1 MARPTL
7 WQETAETIRAY
18 LGGRLSPQQ
27 AAAWA
32 VGIIEHETFLSDE
45 LLLEQSILTL
55 LELHDPN
62 TPFATAKEDLE
73 QLLDCLLGT
82 QTLQLELHYS
92 PQKLEVKKTQEK

>member
-1 MARPTL
+1 MARSTL

-18 LGGRLSPQQ
+18 LGGRLSSQE

-32 VGIIEHETFLSDE
+32 IGIIEQETFLSDE
-45 LLLEQSILTL
+45 LLLEQTILTL
-55 LELHDPN
+55 LELHDPD
-62 TPFATAKEDLE
+62 TPFATAKQDLE

-92 PQKLEVKKTQEK
+92 PQKLAVKKTEAK